1 MTDLSSSN
9 REELADITAELIN
22 TKIENARQSTQMT
35 HVLRIGSFHME
46 LVPEPDVDVRGIFN
60 EVLDKLMDRYEDKLL
75 EGQVE
80 SKEQRQYG

>member
-46 LVPEPDVDVRGIFN
+46 LVPDTDIDVRVIFN

>member
-46 LVPEPDVDVRGIFN
+46 LVPDADIDVRVIFN